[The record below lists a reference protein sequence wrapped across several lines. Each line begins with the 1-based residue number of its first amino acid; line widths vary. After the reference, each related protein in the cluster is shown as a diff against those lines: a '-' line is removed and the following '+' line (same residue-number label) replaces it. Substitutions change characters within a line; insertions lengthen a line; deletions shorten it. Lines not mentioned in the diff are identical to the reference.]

1 MARRS
6 PSLVFRLK
14 EGGRSSW
21 KDLFRDDDIEG
32 VLKLLLLLLLVLLR
46 LLLE

>member
-1 MARRS
+1 MAGRS
-6 PSLVFRLK
+6 PSLVFRVK

-21 KDLFRDDDIEG
+21 KDLFRDEDNEG
-32 VLKLLLLLLLVLLR
+32 VPKLLLLLLLLR